1 MRNFFLIVRTQIQA
15 FTRRMVW
22 MLLLTFGV
30 LFTLGCFF
38 YVYPIESYLALNQTA
53 YGQVVL
59 TLVFMMF
66 GIEMRREQRRE
77 RLDDIFAAYAKNA
90 RLIPW
95 AQITAVG
102 LLSLLTTLVIMA
114 GCYIQMAADDAPAL
128 WIQLSLSYVALL
140 YFFPCFILGVWGLLI
155 SHWNAG
161 KSVYL
166 PAILIWLPTSTLWI
180 YFTSYTRLIGISGS
194 GVMINI
200 LNMGINNF
208 RMFENLSTG
217 APVELPRWIARIGIL
232 ALLAA
237 LYVCF
242 NSLSF
247 ASTRIKKRNA
257 WIRLGSVLACGV
269 LILTFI
275 YSRYSFFFTYLSNP
289 DDVMNYVLD
298 KSEEYIPGEPVS
310 LADFPTQKNIT
321 PVKTDIDLS
330 CTTQGINAKVDMK
343 AILSDNAS
351 GQSFVLYSDLK
362 VDEILLDGAAAEF
375 DRSHDGIMVYFP
387 EEKKSG
393 ETVNFT
399 FKYHGYSLP
408 SFPANETTVQLN
420 RSFPW
425 IPWPGI
431 KTASIYGS
439 FLYSETEDFF
449 IQDWQRG
456 DEVAYT
462 LKYKGPGHL
471 YTNLSKQ
478 GDNTYSGISDD
489 GVSLYSGM
497 LHSVYRGVDVYVP
510 ASRFQM
516 AEISVDAVLDAY
528 DRILDLCEWI
538 ETKEKPEIPRSIIV
552 IQMRSPLINVF
563 VGPQELYS
571 RGDEWE
577 IRMRN
582 EVSNT
587 ITSRM
592 WAESL
597 EEYQSSTNLNV
608 DIAIPFI
615 INPCTGFPVETAYWS
630 IDVFSA
636 WLSVYIRANSGSDI
650 EYDAEMISTL
660 YYSEGEMEIIN
671 GERIPQPPLTED
683 EERWMDEIVS
693 RMQAGESFDE
703 PFKAL
708 YQRLLSGEVVLP
720 MDILSEL
727 YHYQGEE

>member
-1 MRNFFLIVRTQIQA
+1 MRSFFLIVRTQIQA
-15 FTRRMVW
+15 FTRRPVW
-22 MLLLTFGV
+22 MLLLAFGV
-30 LFTLGCFF
+30 LFALGCYY
-38 YVYPIESYLALNQTA
+38 YVYPTASYRAVGQTA
-53 YGQVVL
+53 YAQVVL

-77 RLDDIFAAYAKNA
+77 RLDDIFAAYAKQA

-102 LLSLLTTLVIMA
+102 LLSLLTTLVVMA

-166 PAILIWLPTSTLWI
+166 PAILVWLPTSTLWL
-180 YFTSYTRLIGISGS
+180 YFADFTRVMGLGGGGFLI
-194 GVMINI
+194 NAF
-200 LNMGINNF
+200 NMGINDF
-208 RMFENLSTG
+208 HMFDNLSTG
-217 APVELPRWIARIGIL
+217 APVELPRWTARIGIL

-242 NSLSF
+242 SGKGF

-257 WIRLGSVLACGV
+257 WIKIGTVFTCGA
-269 LILTFI
+269 LMIALF
-275 YSRYSFFFTYLSNP
+275 YARYGFFFTWCANP
-289 DDVMNYVLD
+289 SYA
-298 KSEEYIPGEPVS
+298 KSFAYKKHDEYIPGMPVS

-330 CTTQGINAKVDMK
+330 CTTQGINAKVEMK
-343 AILSDNAS
+343 AILSDDAS

-431 KTASIYGS
+431 KTVSN
-439 FLYSETEDFF
+439 YSNNLFEEAETFF

-456 DEVAYT
+456 DEVAYS

-471 YTNLSKQ
+471 YTNLAKQ
-478 GDNTYSGISDD
+478 GDNTYYGISDD

-497 LHSVYRGVDVYVP
+497 LHSAHRGVDVYVP
-510 ASRFQM
+510 ASLYDLNGLP
-516 AEISVDAVLDAY
+516 ADAVLDAY
-528 DRILDLCEWI
+528 DRLLDLCERMDAV
-538 ETKEKPEIPRSIIV
+538 KKPEKPRTIAV
-552 IQMRSPLINVF
+552 IQMRCSVI

-571 RGDEWE
+571 WGDEWE

-582 EVSNT
+582 ESST
-587 ITSRM
+587 TTASRNR
-592 WAESL
+592 ADSL
-597 EEYQSSTNLNV
+597 EAYQSSIDVNENM
-608 DIAIPFI
+608 AIPYLL
-615 INPCTGFPVETAYWS
+615 NSCTGFPIELPKVS
-630 IDVFSA
+630 ISSFA
-636 WLSVYIRANSGSDI
+636 GWLRVYIRANGGGDI
-650 EYDAEMISTL
+650 EYDAETL
-660 YYSEGEMEIIN
+660 RTRFYSGGDMEIIN

-693 RMQAGESFDE
+693 RMQAGENFDE